1 MGQPR
6 SVQKIIDL
14 KPNQENV
21 SVKARVLE
29 AYPSKTINTKKGVRT
44 ISNAVIGDETG
55 RVEVT
60 LWGSKAGSLNVGDA
74 VEIIGAWTTVFKG
87 KIQLNIGKSTT
98 INKIE
103 DNEVPPAD
111 QIPANEPKSGDT
123 GFKKSSGRRY
133 GKRSFERRSYE

>member
-1 MGQPR
+1 MSKPR

-21 SVKARVLE
+21 TVKARVLE
-29 AYPSKTINTKKGVRT
+29 AHPSKTINTRKGVRT

-87 KIQLNIGKSTT
+87 RIQLNIGKST
-98 INKIE
+98 IVKKIG
-103 DNEVPPAD
+103 DNEVPPVD
-111 QIPANEPKSGDT
+111 QIPVNEPKPGGT

-133 GKRSFERRSYE
+133 GRRSFERRSYE